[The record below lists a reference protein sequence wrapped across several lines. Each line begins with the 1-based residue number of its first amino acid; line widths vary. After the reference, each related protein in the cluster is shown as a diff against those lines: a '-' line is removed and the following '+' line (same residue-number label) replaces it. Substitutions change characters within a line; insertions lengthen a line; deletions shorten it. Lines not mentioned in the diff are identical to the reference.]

1 MQKQKEQKEA
11 EVRLKEEAM
20 RQREQQED
28 LERRMKEAKERSK
41 ERTKERTFHGMNQLS
56 LSGGKSQD
64 FEDVSLYSDTNG
76 PSAPRASPTLR
87 SESNVARP
95 RVDRATKPSS
105 DSVSDSVSDSI
116 SDILSR
122 SDELRKVVVPLDLKD
137 VFLTAAAS
145 NTTRNVETGGILA
158 GKLSKNEFTI
168 TTVIIPKQE
177 GCSDSFST
185 LKEEEMFDHQ
195 IEHDLITLGWIHTH
209 PSQSAFM
216 SSIDLHTHCSYQILL
231 PEAIAIVVAPS
242 YDETKIFSLT
252 SDVGLPIISNCPKTG
267 FHPHPNDTTLYCTSS
282 HVTFQDSRTLQTIL
296 VDLRN

>member
-1 MQKQKEQKEA
+1 M
-11 EVRLKEEAM
+11 
-20 RQREQQED
+20 
-28 LERRMKEAKERSK
+28 
-41 ERTKERTFHGMNQLS
+41 
-56 LSGGKSQD
+56 
-64 FEDVSLYSDTNG
+64 
-76 PSAPRASPTLR
+76 
-87 SESNVARP
+87 ESNVPRP

-105 DSVSDSVSDSI
+105 DSISSDSI
-116 SDILSR
+116 SRDILST
-122 SDELRKVVVPLDLKD
+122 SNELRKVIVPLDLKD
-137 VFLTAAAS
+137 AFLIAAKS

-158 GKLSKNEFTI
+158 GKLSRNEFTI

-185 LKEEEMFDHQ
+185 LKEEEIFDHQ

-252 SDVGLPIISNCPKTG
+252 PDVGLPIISNCTKTG
-267 FHPHPNDTTLYCTSS
+267 FHPHPNDTTLYCTCS
-282 HVTFQDSRTLQTIL
+282 HVTFEDSRKIQTIL
-296 VDLRN
+296 IDLRN